1 MAPTP
6 LLTLLQQ
13 QLSEC
18 LMQGTSISESGLTVS
33 TDKLSGE
40 IILFF
45 RIDSI
50 AGRRGLGME
59 DLKVCDCLVFYA
71 KENEQ
76 REMLCFLELKA
87 AGLDKATQ
95 QILRMPYRI
104 LCNGTEQKSLG
115 ASPGLAL
122 KPSHFPPLHKIR
134 YGVQILSVYRKVKQL
149 LETNHIQFI
158 ILKVCICMRHQVP
171 PGQLHHARELKR
183 IFGPDNVH
191 LKFGTR
197 HYKQF
202 GVLLRAT

>member
-40 IILFF
+40 VILFF

-50 AGRRGLGME
+50 AGRSALGME

-95 QILRMPYRI
+95 QIL
-104 LCNGTEQKSLG
+104 
-115 ASPGLAL
+115 
-122 KPSHFPPLHKIR
+122 
-134 YGVQILSVYRKVKQL
+134 SVYRKVKQL
-149 LETNHIQFI
+149 LETNHIQFV

-171 PGQLHHARELKR
+171 AGELRHAKELKR

-202 GVLLRAT
+202 GLLLRAT